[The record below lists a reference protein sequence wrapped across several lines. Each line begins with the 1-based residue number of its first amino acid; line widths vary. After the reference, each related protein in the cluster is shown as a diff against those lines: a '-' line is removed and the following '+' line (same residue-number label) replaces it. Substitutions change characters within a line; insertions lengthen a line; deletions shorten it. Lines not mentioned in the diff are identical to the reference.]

1 MRGSLLDPA
10 RCPSAAEAGLAGR
23 TEEEN
28 RSFHFCVEV
37 QKMKRLSVFLLLSCL
52 LLPLLASCGVEPE
65 ELQLVPL
72 DPAATPVLS
81 QSEQSVQIRTPFG
94 PATAAELPSPPS
106 TEPLPSPSSEAPGQ
120 TDAQYILNTS
130 SRRFHLPTCSSV
142 SEMKESNREVFFGS
156 RDTLLA
162 RGYSPCGRCNP

>member
-1 MRGSLLDPA
+1 
-10 RCPSAAEAGLAGR
+10 
-23 TEEEN
+23 
-28 RSFHFCVEV
+28 
-37 QKMKRLSVFLLLSCL
+37 MKRISAFLLFFCL
-52 LLPLLASCGVEPE
+52 LLPLLAACGAEPE

-81 QSEQSVQIRTPFG
+81 QSEQSVQIQTPFG
-94 PATAAELPSPPS
+94 PATAAVLPSPPP
-106 TEPLPSPSSEAPGQ
+106 TEPLPSASAETPGQ
-120 TDAQYILNTS
+120 TDAQYVLNTS

-162 RGYSPCGRCNP
+162 QGYRPCGRCNP